1 MPDKKIQSDNIEKE
15 RAELSVA
22 ATAVPCMNSSEE
34 PIASK
39 RKKANGKS
47 EKEKQNAKDDYDEFP
62 DLAALMNTTVEAL
75 KDEFFLFQIRK
86 LMGRMGKVIVRYNV
100 PEKELERCFVN
111 SSLLEL
117 GEIVVSPVYLQ
128 SCAKQIEKNHLHN
141 LRVGSLIGFP
151 FGESSLKSKTADIK
165 DSANFDADDITV
177 VIPSVTTTA
186 ENAKILKKQ
195 AKKIGRSYRKGA
207 GIALNA
213 TDLTDDQIK
222 RAVKTAER
230 TKLSFI
236 TFIFGETALS
246 ELVNRMTFINSI
258 KGNKKIKV
266 LANVDS
272 AEGIMQLFKLDVD
285 VILTPYAD
293 VIGKELI
300 ERFNVKG
307 VKLR

>member
-1 MPDKKIQSDNIEKE
+1 MSDKKTQSDTIEKD

-22 ATAVPCMNSSEE
+22 ATAAPCIISSEKSVV
-34 PIASK
+34 PK
-39 RKKANGKS
+39 RKKTDGKS
-47 EKEKQNAKDDYDEFP
+47 EKEKKEEKDGYDEFP

-86 LMGRMGKVIVRYNV
+86 LMSRMGKVIVRYNV
-100 PEKELERCFVN
+100 SEKELERFFVN

-128 SCAKQIEKNHLHN
+128 SCAKQIEKNRLHN
-141 LRVGSLIGFP
+141 LRVGSLIDFP
-151 FGESSLKSKTADIK
+151 FGESSLKSKMADIR
-165 DSANFDADDITV
+165 DSASFDADDITV
-177 VIPSVTTTA
+177 VMPSVTTA
-186 ENAKILKKQ
+186 EENANILKKQ
-195 AKKIGRSYRKGA
+195 AKKISRSYRKGA

-222 RAVKTAER
+222 RAIKTAER